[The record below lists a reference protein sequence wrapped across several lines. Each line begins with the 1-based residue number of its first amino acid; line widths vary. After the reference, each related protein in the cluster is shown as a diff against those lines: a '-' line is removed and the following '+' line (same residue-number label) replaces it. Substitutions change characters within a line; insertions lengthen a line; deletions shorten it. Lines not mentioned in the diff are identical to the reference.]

1 MHHSRRAQ
9 NPQSWEPK
17 VSLAGLPNFKLSPA
31 GEIGSRFIQLG
42 LRDYHAAAGH
52 VWRLPYGRNSE
63 RANFALVLEEN
74 LGTCSTKHALLAQL
88 AHEHAQPVFLV
99 LGIYEMDENNT
110 PGVGA
115 ALQRYGL
122 ASVPE
127 AHCYLL
133 HETTRL
139 DLTHHSK
146 YGLPAAEMLWEE
158 KIEPHQIGAHKVN
171 VHRDFLRAWAAQ
183 RRLDFEHVWRA
194 REACIAAL
202 ARRDT
207 AQRAG
212 FSL

>member
-1 MHHSRRAQ
+1 MRHGRQAQ
-9 NPQSWEPK
+9 YPRSWEPK
-17 VSLAGLPNFKLSPA
+17 MSLAGLPNFRLSPA
-31 GEIGSRFIQLG
+31 GEIGSRFIRLG

-63 RANFALVLEEN
+63 RTNFALVLEEKR
-74 LGTCSTKHALLAQL
+74 GTCSTKHALLAEL

-133 HETTRL
+133 HESTSL
-139 DLTHHSK
+139 DLTHDSK
-146 YGLPAAEMLWEE
+146 YRLPAAEMLWEE
-158 KIEPHQIGAHKVN
+158 RIEPHQIGAHKMK
-171 VHRDFLRAWAAQ
+171 VHRDFLKDWATH

-194 REACIAAL
+194 REACIGAL
-202 ARRDT
+202 AGRDT
-207 AQRAG
+207 AQRSG
-212 FSL
+212 FSR